1 MNMIDIL
8 SRFRNVRK
16 IKSNSY
22 QVACPCHNDSEN
34 SLTITE
40 KGDKILMYCHAGCN
54 TRDILSA
61 VGLTMADL
69 NNGIKTKVTTWRTKL
84 EEKMGKLEAVYDYG
98 QYMKLRFQGKK
109 ILYGVVKNDQFVKGI
124 EGIPRTLY
132 NIEAVKKA
140 IKDNY
145 AVYVVEGEK
154 DVDTLK
160 NFGYSATTAG
170 GASDWKKEYAQYFR
184 GARVVILPDND
195 DAGRKLCRRIQ
206 KDLKNIAS
214 AIKIV
219 QTSNAPKGDVTDYF
233 NEGNSI
239 KDFKRLVERSEYTWA
254 DWIVTNNDMPV
265 RINPDKL
272 AHSISK
278 NLDYIIL
285 KKKGNE
291 VADFYVYTKGVYE
304 KCSKQEF
311 KSYIKSYIPLG
322 FASDNI
328 LNNIYSLLGCISE
341 KMLEFD
347 KADSNENIIN
357 LKNGIL
363 DIDKNI
369 LMEHSPQYISTIQL
383 NCNYNPQAKAP
394 KFLEFVNRLC
404 SDKNGNVDN
413 EKLLLIQEWTGLLL
427 SNITIS
433 RVKKCFV
440 LYSAAGNTGKSVFL
454 NMICKILGGKH
465 TINIPIQNMSDR
477 FALSDL
483 YGKRLDVVGDQQA
496 DAIENSSGFKQ
507 LTGGDR
513 VKVEF
518 KGKQS
523 FDWIFK
529 GGIVVS
535 CNNLPYFADDK
546 GGHIFE
552 RLAILPC
559 DNSIP
564 PEERDGTL
572 IDKIA
577 EESDGVFIWAL
588 EGLKRLRENDFRFT
602 KCKATEAILYEYRSK
617 IDTIFRFVDECYIR
631 TENRRDRVR
640 KTEFEAKYQKWC
652 IENDFNPLN
661 KRNIKERMAKNG
673 IDCVKVHGIFVYT
686 NLEEKKI
693 NFYEMTEDEK
703 KDEQIPVEFL

>member
-1 MNMIDIL
+1 MDFNSIVGRFKNSRRL
-8 SRFRNVRK
+8 SG
-16 IKSNSY
+16 NSY
-22 QVACPCHNDSEN
+22 QVACPCHRDSEN

-54 TRDILSA
+54 TRDILGA

-69 NNGIKTKVTTWRTKL
+69 NNGIKPKVSTWRTEL
-84 EEKMGKLEAVYDYG
+84 EAKMGKLEAVYDYG
-98 QYMKLRFQGKK
+98 QYMKLRFKGKK
-109 ILYGVVKNDQFVKGI
+109 ILYGVLKNDQFTKGI

-132 NIEAVKKA
+132 NIGAVQKA
-140 IKDNY
+140 MKDNY
-145 AVYVVEGEK
+145 AVYIVEGEK

-160 NFGYSATTAG
+160 KYGYSATTAG
-170 GASDWKKEYAQYFR
+170 GASDWRKEYAQYFR

-195 DAGRKLCRRIQ
+195 EAGQKLCRRIQ

-214 AIKIV
+214 AVKV
-219 QTSNAPKGDVTDYF
+219 VHTSNAPKGDVTDYF

-239 KDFKRLVERSEYTWA
+239 KDFKRLVERSEYLWA
-254 DWIVTNNDMPV
+254 DWMVVNNDLPV
-265 RINPDKL
+265 RVNPDKL

-285 KKKGNE
+285 KKKGSE
-291 VADFYVYTKGVYE
+291 VADFYVYVKGVYE

-341 KMLEFD
+341 KILEFD
-347 KADSNENIIN
+347 DADSNENIIN
-357 LKNGIL
+357 LKNGVL

-369 LMEHSPQYISTIQL
+369 LMEHSPKYISTIQL
-383 NCNYNPQAKAP
+383 NCNYNPEAKATR
-394 KFLEFVNRLC
+394 FLEFINRLC

-427 SNITIS
+427 SNINIS
-433 RVKKCFV
+433 RVKKCFL
-440 LYSAAGNTGKSVFL
+440 LYSAVGNTGKSVFL
-454 NMICKILGGKH
+454 NMICRILGGKH

-483 YGKRLDVVGDQQA
+483 YGKRLDVVGDQRA

-523 FDWIFK
+523 FDWNFR

-552 RLAILPC
+552 RLSIIPC

-564 PEERDGTL
+564 LEERDGTL

-577 EESDGVFIWAL
+577 EESDGIFLWAL
-588 EGLKRLRENDFRFT
+588 EGLKRLRDNNYRFT
-602 KCKATEAILYEYRSK
+602 KCEATEAILYEYRSK
-617 IDTIFRFVDECYIR
+617 MDTIYRFIDECYAK
-631 TENRRDRVR
+631 TKNRQDRVR
-640 KTEFEAKYQKWC
+640 KSEFEVKYQKWC
-652 IENDFNPLN
+652 VENEYIAL
-661 KRNIKERMAKNG
+661 KKKNIRERVEKNG
-673 IDCVKVHGIFVYT
+673 VDCVKANGIFVYIG
-686 NLEEKKI
+686 LKEKEFFEIDEREEQLPI
-693 NFYEMTEDEK
+693 
-703 KDEQIPVEFL
+703 EFQ